1 MCVFVCVQR
10 EHVRVCVCAERA
22 CACLCVCRESMC
34 VFVCV
39 VCYDLCCL
47 CVGQPFLPH
56 IVLLSMLVN
65 INYIPI
71 ISVNYIRSLL
81 LGMTL

>member
-1 MCVFVCVQR
+1 
-10 EHVRVCVCAERA
+10 
-22 CACLCVCRESMC
+22 MC